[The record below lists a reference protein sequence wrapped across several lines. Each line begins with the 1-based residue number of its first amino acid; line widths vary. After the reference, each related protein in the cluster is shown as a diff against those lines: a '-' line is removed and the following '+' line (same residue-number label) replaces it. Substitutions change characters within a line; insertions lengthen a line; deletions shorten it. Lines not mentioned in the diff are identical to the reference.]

1 MQKISITKYFTVKM
15 KFRAS
20 QSQSEKNT
28 VFQDFI
34 WDFKNGHFLDI
45 YKCPK
50 SVSLFTLGYHFSSL
64 FKKRVNNKN
73 I

>member
-45 YKCPK
+45 YK
-50 SVSLFTLGYHFSSL
+50 Y
-64 FKKRVNNKN
+64 
-73 I
+73 